1 MNERYVMANIK
12 MPIKINADRTTEP
25 LAEYISFEL
34 EQCDKP
40 SANLKS
46 RNVQSEFI
54 QSINRLFNQPDE
66 TESTIEPPQNIEMN
80 ETESTIDPPQNIEM
94 NETESTIEPPQNMEM
109 NETESTI
116 EPPKHIEMNETES
129 TIDTPQNIEMNET
142 ESTIEPPQNMEK
154 ELSFALTITKEEIK
168 RPPKKSAGHNTTFK
182 NLHHNARTRHTVK
195 NYSNS

>member
-12 MPIKINADRTTEP
+12 MPIKINRDGTTEP

-34 EQCDKP
+34 EQCNKP

-54 QSINRLFNQPDE
+54 QSINRLFNQP
-66 TESTIEPPQNIEMN
+66 
-80 ETESTIDPPQNIEM
+80 
-94 NETESTIEPPQNMEM
+94 
-109 NETESTI
+109 
-116 EPPKHIEMNETES
+116 NETES
-129 TIDTPQNIEMNET
+129 TIDTPQNI
-142 ESTIEPPQNMEK
+142 EK

>member
-66 TESTIEPPQNIEMN
+66 TESTI
-80 ETESTIDPPQNIEM
+80 DP
-94 NETESTIEPPQNMEM
+94 
-109 NETESTI
+109 
-116 EPPKHIEMNETES
+116 
-129 TIDTPQNIEMNET
+129 PQNIEMNET

>member
-66 TESTIEPPQNIEMN
+66 TESTI
-80 ETESTIDPPQNIEM
+80 DPPQNIEM
-94 NETESTIEPPQNMEM
+94 NETESTIEPPQNM
-109 NETESTI
+109 
-116 EPPKHIEMNETES
+116 EMNETES